1 MCTDSAFR
9 RKEGVRMVKISS
21 VQMKRWMQMEA
32 EHSPNP
38 MKQRRIVMEHIKEHG
53 PNYYPALKRME
64 NKLDKT
70 RRG

>member
-1 MCTDSAFR
+1 MVRIPD
-9 RKEGVRMVKISS
+9 RK
-21 VQMKRWMQMEA
+21 MKEWMRMEA

-70 RRG
+70 RR